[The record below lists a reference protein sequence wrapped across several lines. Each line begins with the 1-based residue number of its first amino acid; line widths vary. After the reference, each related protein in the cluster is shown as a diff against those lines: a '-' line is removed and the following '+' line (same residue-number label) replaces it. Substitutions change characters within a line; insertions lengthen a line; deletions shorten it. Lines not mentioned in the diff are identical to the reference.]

1 MDAIE
6 IMQHAEAFARANLTG
21 CAQELVEL
29 DRAGVL
35 PEGRI
40 RELVSICQGVDA
52 HRSLEVAR
60 GLVSQ
65 LALQAVARG
74 PVMHV
79 RRQDELDAAQA
90 ISPRMQALID
100 GVPGNRLG
108 LSLTDLKYRNDHG
121 GEPLGGLTLLWDHT
135 RLLGFSMTVRDDHN
149 FSHGVFV
156 ALDGPHKGIN

>member
-1 MDAIE
+1 MDAMTT
-6 IMQHAEAFARANLTG
+6 MQHAEAFARANLSS

-29 DRAGVL
+29 DRTGTL
-35 PEGRI
+35 PDGRI
-40 RELVSICQGVDA
+40 RELLRICTGVDA
-52 HRSLEVAR
+52 RLALKVAR

-65 LALQAVARG
+65 LALEAAARG
-74 PVMHV
+74 PVVHV

-100 GVPGNRLG
+100 GVSGNRLG

-135 RLLGFSMTVRDDHN
+135 RLLGLSMTVRDDHN